1 MVKKTVLLMLVLSL
15 VQNVWAGE
23 SGFVKSS
30 EDIVDQ
36 LTQKSR
42 FGATRSFFVP
52 ETKTRAITVRVKDKN
67 QKVVQ
72 DKQVYVQE
80 NSPEGVARM
89 KVEFDVNSSRLRTS
103 SYEIL
108 DQLGLA
114 LGDVRLAGSQ
124 VCIKG
129 HTDSDGSEQYNL
141 ELSYDRAEAVKEY
154 VLTKH
159 NLEKTALF
167 VVGYGEQM
175 PLALNDSTTHK
186 QMNRRVELTLGCS
199 EVQ

>member
-1 MVKKTVLLMLVLSL
+1 MVRKTVLLILALSI

-30 EDIVDQ
+30 EEIVNQ

-42 FGATRSFFVP
+42 FGANRSFFVP
-52 ETKTRAITVRVKDKN
+52 EAKTRAITVRVKDKT
-67 QKVVQ
+67 QHVVQ
-72 DKQVYVQE
+72 DKKVYVQE

-89 KVEFDVNSSRLRTS
+89 KVEFGVNSSRLRTS

-141 ELSYDRAEAVKEY
+141 ELSYGRAEAVKEY
-154 VLTKH
+154 VQGKH
-159 NLEKTALF
+159 NLEKTAIF

-175 PLALNDSTTHK
+175 PLAANDSRDHK
-186 QMNRRVELTLGCS
+186 QMNRRVELTLGCP